1 MQNIIHST
9 AAGDE
14 EMPGWPPFDGLAGCF
29 FQLAGA
35 VVFAFGIA
43 IALYC
48 VAVFGEQPAVGI
60 YLIPALVLGCLYF
73 PMALLAVAMKD
84 SPLAAN
90 PLVVVPAIFKVPLE
104 YLITVVVLALVM
116 GIRASGEPLISS
128 VFPRGLTTH
137 SMPKLFAYLGV
148 EGFWKLA
155 EVFLLA
161 VNMRILGLLYLT
173 KKHRLGWF
181 DH

>member
-1 MQNIIHST
+1 
-9 AAGDE
+9 
-14 EMPGWPPFDGLAGCF
+14 
-29 FQLAGA
+29 
-35 VVFAFGIA
+35 
-43 IALYC
+43 
-48 VAVFGEQPAVGI
+48 
-60 YLIPALVLGCLYF
+60 
-73 PMALLAVAMKD
+73 MALLAVAMKD

-104 YLITVVVLALVM
+104 YLVTVVVLALVM
-116 GIRASGEPLISS
+116 GIRALGEPLISS

-137 SMPKLFAYLGV
+137 SMPKLFAYLGA

-155 EVFLLA
+155 AVYLLA

-173 KKHRLGWF
+173 KKQKLGWF